1 MEEKYSFL
9 DKKLALKRYIQ
20 DQNHKNHTLR
30 NIQNLKIKENLSNCL
45 YCNEEITSS
54 LFCSVICNDIYFSN
68 LQHIIPSENKY
79 IHFPPFEFFTE
90 ESQTSYKKMKK
101 TIEQYEKSIIK
112 YFFVVKNYKTFIK
125 AEFKFI
131 YKFEIIN
138 SFEIEL
144 ELNYLYSPTNKD
156 IKYISL
162 EPITNELKK
171 KINNTKCLFCK
182 EENNSLYTTRIN
194 KNFVLG
200 GICSEFCFKSFMKF
214 TERHI
219 NNPFKY
225 FFTLPP
231 LSLLEDPRELLVYK
245 TDTDLENTMFETEY
259 FNKEKMFNINV
270 ISY

>member
-30 NIQNLKIKENLSNCL
+30 NIQNLKIKQKSTNCL
-45 YCNEEITSS
+45 YCNEEISS
-54 LFCSVICNDIYFSN
+54 SIFCSVICNDIYFSN

-79 IHFPPFEFFTE
+79 IHFPPFEFFTK
-90 ESQTSYKKMKK
+90 ESQTRYQEMKK
-101 TIEQYEKSIIK
+101 NIMRYEKCIIK

-125 AEFKFI
+125 AEFKLI
-131 YKFEIIN
+131 YKFEIIS

-144 ELNYLYSPTNKD
+144 ELNYLYSPTNED

-162 EPITNELKK
+162 EPITNE
-171 KINNTKCLFCK
+171 INNTKCLFCK
-182 EENNSLYTTRIN
+182 EESNLLYTARIN

-214 TERHI
+214 TERHV

-231 LSLLEDPRELLVYK
+231 PSLLEEPKELLVYK
-245 TDTDLENTMFETEY
+245 SDINLENTMFETEY
-259 FNKEKMFNINV
+259 LNKEKMFNINV